1 MTRIKMLN
9 IKLYE
14 LLKTKFH
21 SNTSENLFTY
31 FKRIETRL
39 SALKC
44 VNSTLTKIYYLC
56 VIIN

>member
-1 MTRIKMLN
+1 MLN

-14 LLKTKFH
+14 LLKIKFIY
-21 SNTSENLFTY
+21 NTSKNLFTY